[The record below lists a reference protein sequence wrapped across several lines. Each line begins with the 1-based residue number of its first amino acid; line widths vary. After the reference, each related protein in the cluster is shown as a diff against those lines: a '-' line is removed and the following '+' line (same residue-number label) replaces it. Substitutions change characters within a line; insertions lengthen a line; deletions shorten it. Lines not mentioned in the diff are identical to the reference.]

1 MTPTTFRAHL
11 DALGWSIRGFAG
23 ILGRPQR
30 TVHSWL
36 DRNAI
41 PDDVAAWLQRRAD
54 AHEAAMRDDPP
65 PGAHAP

>member
-1 MTPTTFRAHL
+1 MTPTTFRETLA
-11 DALGWSIRGFAG
+11 ALGWTTRGLARL
-23 ILGRPQR
+23 LGRPQR
-30 TVHSWL
+30 TVQSWL
-36 DRNAI
+36 DRAAI